1 MLKKNILLIDD
12 SAIDNLIHEK
22 LIKHYNIA
30 RTIVHANNGEEALM
44 MLHEYNTRG
53 LNMPDVI
60 LVDLD
65 MPNMNGFAFI
75 EALQGSDLPDK
86 ENIQVIIY
94 SSSGSRQDIDRAKEL
109 GIKHYFTKPLDPA
122 KLIEVLSVGN

>member
-30 RTIVHANNGEEALM
+30 RTIIHANNGEEALAL
-44 MLHEYNTRG
+44 LHEYNSRG
-53 LNMPDVI
+53 EAIPEVI

-65 MPNMNGFAFI
+65 MPGMNGFAFI
-75 EALQGSDLPDK
+75 EALQASDLPNK
-86 ENIQVIIY
+86 EKTQIIIY
-94 SSSGSRQDIDRAKEL
+94 SSSGSKQDLNRAKEL
-109 GIKHYFTKPLDPA
+109 GIKHYFMKPLDPT
-122 KLIEVLSVGN
+122 KLIGVLSGAE

>member
-30 RTIVHANNGEEALM
+30 RTIIHANNGEEALAL
-44 MLHEYNTRG
+44 LHEYNSRG
-53 LNMPDVI
+53 EAIPDVI

-65 MPNMNGFAFI
+65 MPGMNGFAFI
-75 EALQGSDLPDK
+75 EALQASDLPNK
-86 ENIQVIIY
+86 ENTQIIIY
-94 SSSGSRQDIDRAKEL
+94 SSSGSKQDLDRAKEL
-109 GIKHYFTKPLDPA
+109 GIKHYFMKPLDPT
-122 KLIEVLSVGN
+122 KLIGVLSGGE